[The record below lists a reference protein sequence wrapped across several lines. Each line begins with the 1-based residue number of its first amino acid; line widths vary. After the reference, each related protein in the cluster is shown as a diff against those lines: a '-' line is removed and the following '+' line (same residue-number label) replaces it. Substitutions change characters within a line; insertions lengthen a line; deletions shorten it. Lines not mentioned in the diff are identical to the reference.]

1 MSGESTFVLDS
12 TVSPARSFALSFD
25 PGAFD
30 TLMDTTTL
38 LKETFGLAMPEAR
51 GSPHAE
57 EERRA
62 DPPAAVE
69 EEEEEEE
76 EDDDGLV
83 PYERERLEQMRRNDE
98 VMRQLGIT
106 ESVNKLAGKAAPPP
120 EKNPVIIIDDDEDD
134 EAKSDTED
142 DDEEEEEDDDDDE
155 TGGIYGCNRC
165 RFSPKG
171 CYDTPDGKV
180 KGCHPDAHLGPL
192 YLQGLPKRVSV
203 HADTPKK
210 KRKVVYEHEVPPIL
224 SPRTKRPRS
233 VPAKYDGGAA
243 ARADRASSPKVP
255 PKPKEKELTLIPGL
269 RYIFLTRYGRYAVHF
284 WRRKGEWRQGKRS
297 RYLGTVGTLKEAVE
311 VYNKEAR
318 LLGKPTQEIPAGYVA
333 PEPDVPPI
341 VTHAPKHT
349 SSFNDQK
356 KKEKYT
362 TVPGYSG
369 IRVSSNTGRFNVT
382 MGKPER
388 LYLGTVDTLREA
400 VELYNKEAKKRGKP
414 IHPLPNDKLDVP
426 ELNKQSTVIPG
437 LQGINMMTVDGKF
450 MAQFYQ
456 DGKNFQVGNY
466 DTLDEAVKE
475 QNAAGA
481 AHVSEW
487 VTRKITAEHR
497 AVVKEMERKRE
508 LIIAEKAKSRKK
520 LAKQKPAPAI
530 RHHRPRPEP
539 AAKKAAP
546 SRAKTPPRFALVPQE
561 STPTSVP
568 KPTEGA
574 AAAAPVT
581 PPPRVDSA
589 NEKRLKDQVNELQD
603 MNRSLLDIAQRAM
616 SMAAKNAQTMG

>member
-30 TLMDTTTL
+30 TLMDTQTL

-51 GSPHAE
+51 GSPPRHAE

-62 DPPAAVE
+62 DPPAAAAVE
-69 EEEEEEE
+69 EEEE
-76 EDDDGLV
+76 DGIV
-83 PYERERLEQMRRNDE
+83 PYERERLERMRRHDE
-98 VMRQLGIT
+98 VMRRLGIT
-106 ESVNKLAGKAAPPP
+106 ESVNKLEGKAAPPP
-120 EKNPVIIIDDDEDD
+120 EKNPTPDVIIIDDDEDD
-134 EAKSDTED
+134 EAKNDTED
-142 DDEEEEEDDDDDE
+142 DDEEEDDE

-165 RFSPKG
+165 RFSRKG
-171 CYDTPDGKV
+171 CYDTPDGKLR
-180 KGCHPDAHLGPL
+180 GCHPDAHLGPL

-203 HADTPKK
+203 PVDAPKK

-233 VPAKYDGGAA
+233 VPAKFEGGAA
-243 ARADRASSPKVP
+243 ARADCASSPKVP
-255 PKPKEKELTLIPGL
+255 PKPKEKETPVPGL
-269 RYIFLTRYGRYAVHF
+269 HYILHRNGRYAVYF
-284 WRRKGEWRQGKRS
+284 WRRKSEWIRGKRS
-297 RYLGTVGTLKEAVE
+297 GYLGTVDTLKEAVE

-318 LLGKPTQEIPAGYVA
+318 LLGKPTQEIPADYV
-333 PEPDVPPI
+333 
-341 VTHAPKHT
+341 PK
-349 SSFNDQK
+349 D

-369 IRVSSNTGRFNVT
+369 IRVSSNTGRFNVEI
-382 MGKPER
+382 GKKPDR

-414 IHPLPNDKLDVP
+414 IQPLPDDKLDVP
-426 ELNKQSTVIPG
+426 ELNKMSTVVPG
-437 LQGINMMTVDGKF
+437 LKGINMMTVNGKF
-450 MAQFYQ
+450 MAQVYQ
-456 DGKNFQVGNY
+456 GSQGFQVGNY

-497 AVVKEMERKRE
+497 AVVKEMQRKRE

-520 LAKQKPAPAI
+520 LAKLKPAPAI
-530 RHHRPRPEP
+530 TRHRPRPEP

-546 SRAKTPPRFALVPQE
+546 PRAKTPPRFALVPQE
-561 STPTSVP
+561 SAPTSVP

-589 NEKRLKDQVNELQD
+589 NEKRLQDQVIELQD
-603 MNRSLLDIAQRAM
+603 MNRSLLDITQRAM

>member
-30 TLMDTTTL
+30 TLMDTQTL

-51 GSPHAE
+51 GSPPRHAE

-62 DPPAAVE
+62 DPPAAAAVE
-69 EEEEEEE
+69 EEEEE
-76 EDDDGLV
+76 DGIV
-83 PYERERLEQMRRNDE
+83 PYERERLERMRRHDE
-98 VMRQLGIT
+98 VMRRLGIT
-106 ESVNKLAGKAAPPP
+106 ESVNKLEGKAAPPP
-120 EKNPVIIIDDDEDD
+120 EKNPTPDVIIIDDDEDD
-134 EAKSDTED
+134 EAKNDTED
-142 DDEEEEEDDDDDE
+142 DDEEEDDE

-165 RFSPKG
+165 RFSRKG

-203 HADTPKK
+203 PADAPKK
-210 KRKVVYEHEVPPIL
+210 RRKVVYEHEIPPIL

-233 VPAKYDGGAA
+233 VPAKFEGGAA
-243 ARADRASSPKVP
+243 ARADCASSPKVP
-255 PKPKEKELTLIPGL
+255 PKPKEKETPVPGL
-269 RYIFLTRYGRYAVHF
+269 HYILHRNGRYAVYF
-284 WRRKGEWRQGKRS
+284 WRRKSEWIRGKRS
-297 RYLGTVGTLKEAVE
+297 GYLGTVDTLKEAVE

-318 LLGKPTQEIPAGYVA
+318 LLGKPTQEIPADYV
-333 PEPDVPPI
+333 
-341 VTHAPKHT
+341 PK
-349 SSFNDQK
+349 D

-414 IHPLPNDKLDVP
+414 IHPLLDDKFDVP
-426 ELNKQSTVIPG
+426 ELNVCSTVVPG
-437 LQGINMMTVDGKF
+437 LKGINMMTVNGKF
-450 MAQFYQ
+450 MAQVYQ
-456 DGKNFQVGNY
+456 GSQGFQVGNY

-497 AVVKEMERKRE
+497 AVVKEMQRKRE

-520 LAKQKPAPAI
+520 LAKLKPAPAI
-530 RHHRPRPEP
+530 TRHRPRPEP

-546 SRAKTPPRFALVPQE
+546 PRAKTPPRFALVPQE
-561 STPTSVP
+561 SAPTSVP

-581 PPPRVDSA
+581 PPPRVDSRISRSSLA
-589 NEKRLKDQVNELQD
+589 EAEISKRLQDQVNELQD
-603 MNRSLLDIAQRAM
+603 MNRSLLDITQRAM

>member
-1 MSGESTFVLDS
+1 MSGESTFVLDPN
-12 TVSPARSFALSFD
+12 VSPARSFALSFD

-51 GSPHAE
+51 GSPNAE

-62 DPPAAVE
+62 DPPTAVE
-69 EEEEEEE
+69 EEGEDED

-98 VMRQLGIT
+98 VMRRLGIT
-106 ESVNKLAGKAAPPP
+106 ESVNKLEGKAAPPPEKNP
-120 EKNPVIIIDDDEDD
+120 EKNPVIIIDDDDDD
-134 EAKSDTED
+134 EAKNDTED
-142 DDEEEEEDDDDDE
+142 EDEEEEEDDE

-165 RFSPKG
+165 RFSRKG

-192 YLQGLPKRVSV
+192 YLQGLPKRASV
-203 HADTPKK
+203 PADAPKK

-233 VPAKYDGGAA
+233 VPAKYEGGAA

-255 PKPKEKELTLIPGL
+255 PKPKEKETPVPGL
-269 RYIFLTRYGRYAVHF
+269 RYILHRNGRYAVYF
-284 WRRKGEWRQGKRS
+284 WRRKGEWIRGKRS
-297 RYLGTVGTLKEAVE
+297 GYLGTVGTLKEGVE
-311 VYNKEAR
+311 VYNKEAL
-318 LLGKPTQEIPAGYVA
+318 LLGKPTQEIPADYVA
-333 PEPDVPPI
+333 KD
-341 VTHAPKHT
+341 
-349 SSFNDQK
+349 

-369 IRVSSNTGRFNVT
+369 VRVSSNTGRFNVT

-414 IHPLPNDKLDVP
+414 MYSLHNDKLDVP
-426 ELNKQSTVIPG
+426 ELNVCSTVVPG
-437 LQGINMMTVDGKF
+437 LKGINMMTVNGKF
-450 MAQFYQ
+450 MAQVYL
-456 DGKNFQVGNY
+456 DGKSFQVGVY
-466 DTLDEAVKE
+466 DTHDEAVKE
-475 QNAAGA
+475 QNAVGA
-481 AHVSEW
+481 AHISEW

-497 AVVKEMERKRE
+497 AVVKEMQRKRE
-508 LIIAEKAKSRKK
+508 LIIAEKAKPRKK
-520 LAKQKPAPAI
+520 LAKQKSAVP
-530 RHHRPRPEP
+530 RLRPRPEP
-539 AAKKAAP
+539 AAEKVSP
-546 SRAKTPPRFALVPQE
+546 PRAKTPPRFALVPQE
-561 STPTSVP
+561 SAPTSVP

-581 PPPRVDSA
+581 PAPRVDSA

>member
-1 MSGESTFVLDS
+1 MKKLEPRRPLLSLRDARRRPPRTMSGESTFVLDS

-25 PGAFD
+25 PGAYD

-51 GSPHAE
+51 GSPNAE

-69 EEEEEEE
+69 EEEEEDD
-76 EDDDGLV
+76 DDDGLV
-83 PYERERLEQMRRNDE
+83 PYERERLERMRRKDE
-98 VMRQLGIT
+98 VMRRLGIT
-106 ESVNKLAGKAAPPP
+106 ESVNKLEGKAAPPPEKNP

-134 EAKSDTED
+134 EAKNDTD
-142 DDEEEEEDDDDDE
+142 DEDEEEEEDDDDE

-165 RFSPKG
+165 RFSTKG

-192 YLQGLPKRVSV
+192 YLQGLPKRASVPVDAPKRVSTPV
-203 HADTPKK
+203 DAPKK

-224 SPRTKRPRS
+224 SPRTKRSRL
-233 VPAKYDGGAA
+233 VPAK
-243 ARADRASSPKVP
+243 
-255 PKPKEKELTLIPGL
+255 
-269 RYIFLTRYGRYAVHF
+269 
-284 WRRKGEWRQGKRS
+284 
-297 RYLGTVGTLKEAVE
+297 
-311 VYNKEAR
+311 
-318 LLGKPTQEIPAGYVA
+318 YVA
-333 PEPDVPPI
+333 PEPDVPPT
-341 VTHAPKHT
+341 VTRAPKHT
-349 SSFNDQK
+349 SSPNDQK
-356 KKEKYT
+356 KNKYT

-369 IRVSSNTGRFNVT
+369 IRVSSISGRFSVT
-382 MGKPER
+382 IGSKPDR

-414 IHPLPNDKLDVP
+414 IKPLFDGKLDVP
-426 ELNKQSTVIPG
+426 ELNVHSTVVPG

-450 MAQFYQ
+450 MAQVYQ
-456 DGKNFQVGNY
+456 GSQGFRVGNC

-497 AVVKEMERKRE
+497 AVVKEMQRKRE
-508 LIIAEKAKSRKK
+508 LIIAEKAKPRKK
-520 LAKQKPAPAI
+520 LAKQKPAPATT
-530 RHHRPRPEP
+530 RHRPRPEP

-546 SRAKTPPRFALVPQE
+546 PHAKTPPRFALVPQE

-589 NEKRLKDQVNELQD
+589 NEKRLQDQVNELQD

>member
-1 MSGESTFVLDS
+1 MSGESTLVLDS

-30 TLMDTTTL
+30 TLMDTQTL

-51 GSPHAE
+51 GSPPRHAE

-62 DPPAAVE
+62 DPPAAAAVE
-69 EEEEEEE
+69 EEEEEE
-76 EDDDGLV
+76 DGIV
-83 PYERERLEQMRRNDE
+83 PYERERLERMRRHDE
-98 VMRQLGIT
+98 VMRRLGIT
-106 ESVNKLAGKAAPPP
+106 ESVNKLEGKAAPPP
-120 EKNPVIIIDDDEDD
+120 EKNPTPDVIIIDDDEDD
-134 EAKSDTED
+134 EAKNDTED
-142 DDEEEEEDDDDDE
+142 DDEEEDDE

-165 RFSPKG
+165 RFSRKG

-203 HADTPKK
+203 PADAPKK
-210 KRKVVYEHEVPPIL
+210 RRKVVYEHEIPPIL

-233 VPAKYDGGAA
+233 VPAKFEGGAA
-243 ARADRASSPKVP
+243 ARADCASSPKVP
-255 PKPKEKELTLIPGL
+255 PKPKEKETPVPGL
-269 RYIFLTRYGRYAVHF
+269 HYILHRNGRYAVYF
-284 WRRKGEWRQGKRS
+284 WRRKSEWIRGKRS
-297 RYLGTVGTLKEAVE
+297 GYLGTVDTLKEAVE

-318 LLGKPTQEIPAGYVA
+318 LLGKPTQEIPADYV
-333 PEPDVPPI
+333 
-341 VTHAPKHT
+341 PK
-349 SSFNDQK
+349 D

-414 IHPLPNDKLDVP
+414 IHPLPDDKFDVP
-426 ELNKQSTVIPG
+426 ELNVCSTVVPG
-437 LQGINMMTVDGKF
+437 LKGINMMTVNGKF
-450 MAQFYQ
+450 MAQVYQ
-456 DGKNFQVGNY
+456 GSQGFQVGNY

-497 AVVKEMERKRE
+497 AVVKEMQRKRE

-520 LAKQKPAPAI
+520 LAKLKPAPAI
-530 RHHRPRPEP
+530 TRHRPRPEP

-546 SRAKTPPRFALVPQE
+546 PRAKTPPRFALVPQE
-561 STPTSVP
+561 SAPTSVP

-589 NEKRLKDQVNELQD
+589 NEKRLQDQVIELQD
-603 MNRSLLDIAQRAM
+603 MNRSLLDITQRAM

>member
-30 TLMDTTTL
+30 TLMDTQTL

-69 EEEEEEE
+69 EEKEEEED
-76 EDDDGLV
+76 DDDGLV
-83 PYERERLEQMRRNDE
+83 PYERERLERMRRKDE
-98 VMRQLGIT
+98 EMRRLGIA
-106 ESVNKLAGKAAPPP
+106 ESVNKLEGKAAPPPEKNP

-134 EAKSDTED
+134 EAKNDTED
-142 DDEEEEEDDDDDE
+142 EDEEEDDDDE

-165 RFSPKG
+165 RFSTKG

-192 YLQGLPKRVSV
+192 YLQGLPKRASVS
-203 HADTPKK
+203 ADAPKK

-224 SPRTKRPRS
+224 SPRTKRPRL
-233 VPAKYDGGAA
+233 VPAK
-243 ARADRASSPKVP
+243 
-255 PKPKEKELTLIPGL
+255 
-269 RYIFLTRYGRYAVHF
+269 
-284 WRRKGEWRQGKRS
+284 
-297 RYLGTVGTLKEAVE
+297 
-311 VYNKEAR
+311 
-318 LLGKPTQEIPAGYVA
+318 YVA
-333 PEPDVPPI
+333 PEPDKPPT
-341 VTHAPKHT
+341 VTRAQKHT
-349 SSFNDQK
+349 SSPKDK
-356 KKEKYT
+356 MKEKT
-362 TVPGYSG
+362 AVPGYRG
-369 IRVSSNTGRFNVT
+369 IRESTSGRFNVT
-382 MGKPER
+382 LCKPDR

-400 VELYNKEAKKRGKP
+400 VELYNKEAKKYGKP
-414 IHPLPNDKLDVP
+414 IQPLPDDKLDVP
-426 ELNKQSTVIPG
+426 ELNVCSTVVPG

-450 MAQFYQ
+450 MAQVYQ
-456 DGKNFQVGNY
+456 GSQGFRVGNC

-475 QNAAGA
+475 QNAVGA

-497 AVVKEMERKRE
+497 AVVKEMQRKRE
-508 LIIAEKAKSRKK
+508 LIVAERAKSRKK
-520 LAKQKPAPAI
+520 LAKLKPAPATT
-530 RHHRPRPEP
+530 RHRPRPEP

-546 SRAKTPPRFALVPQE
+546 PRAKTPPRFALVPQE
-561 STPTSVP
+561 SAPTSVP
-568 KPTEGA
+568 KPSEGA

-581 PPPRVDSA
+581 PPPCVDSA
-589 NEKRLKDQVNELQD
+589 NEKRLQDQVNELQD

>member
-1 MSGESTFVLDS
+1 MKKPEQRRPLLPLRDARRRPPWTMSGESTFVLDS

-62 DPPAAVE
+62 DPPTAVE
-69 EEEEEEE
+69 EEEEEE
-76 EDDDGLV
+76 DVIV
-83 PYERERLEQMRRNDE
+83 PYEREGLERMRRNDE
-98 VMRQLGIT
+98 EMRRLGIA
-106 ESVNKLAGKAAPPP
+106 ESVNKLEGKAAPPP

-134 EAKSDTED
+134 EAKSDTD
-142 DDEEEEEDDDDDE
+142 DEDEEEEDDDDDDE

-165 RFSPKG
+165 RFSRKG

-203 HADTPKK
+203 PADAPKK
-210 KRKVVYEHEVPPIL
+210 RRKVVYEHEIPPIL

-233 VPAKYDGGAA
+233 VPAKFEGGAA
-243 ARADRASSPKVP
+243 ARADCASSPKVP
-255 PKPKEKELTLIPGL
+255 PKPKEKETPVPGL
-269 RYIFLTRYGRYAVHF
+269 HYILHRNGRYAVYF
-284 WRRKGEWRQGKRS
+284 WRRKSEWIRGKRS
-297 RYLGTVGTLKEAVE
+297 GYLGTVDTLKEAVE

-318 LLGKPTQEIPAGYVA
+318 LLGKPTQEIPADYV
-333 PEPDVPPI
+333 
-341 VTHAPKHT
+341 PK
-349 SSFNDQK
+349 D

-414 IHPLPNDKLDVP
+414 IHPLLDDKFDVP
-426 ELNKQSTVIPG
+426 ELNVCSTVVPG
-437 LQGINMMTVDGKF
+437 LKGINMMTVNGKF
-450 MAQFYQ
+450 MAQVYQ
-456 DGKNFQVGNY
+456 GSQGFQVGNY

-497 AVVKEMERKRE
+497 AVVKEMQRKRE

-520 LAKQKPAPAI
+520 LAKLKPAPAI
-530 RHHRPRPEP
+530 TRHRPRPEP

-546 SRAKTPPRFALVPQE
+546 PRAKTPPRFALVPQE
-561 STPTSVP
+561 SAPTSVP

>member
-51 GSPHAE
+51 GSPNAE

-76 EDDDGLV
+76 EDDGLV
-83 PYERERLEQMRRNDE
+83 PYERERLERMRRNDE
-98 VMRQLGIT
+98 VMRRLGIA
-106 ESVNKLAGKAAPPP
+106 ESVNKLEGKAAPPP

-134 EAKSDTED
+134 EAKNDTGDE
-142 DDEEEEEDDDDDE
+142 DEEEEDDDE

-165 RFSPKG
+165 RFSRKG

-192 YLQGLPKRVSV
+192 YLQGLPKRASV
-203 HADTPKK
+203 PADVPK
-210 KRKVVYEHEVPPIL
+210 KRKVVYEHEVPPIF

-233 VPAKYDGGAA
+233 VPAKYD

-255 PKPKEKELTLIPGL
+255 PKPKEKETTVPGL
-269 RYIFLTRYGRYAVHF
+269 RYILNRNGRYAVYF
-284 WRRKGEWRQGKRS
+284 WRRKGEWIRGKRS
-297 RYLGTVGTLKEAVE
+297 GYLGTVGTLKEAVE

-318 LLGKPTQEIPAGYVA
+318 LVGKPTQEMPAEYV
-333 PEPDVPPI
+333 DVPP
-341 VTHAPKHT
+341 TLTQAPKHT
-349 SSFNDQK
+349 SSPNDQNK
-356 KKEKYT
+356 A

-369 IRVSSNTGRFNVT
+369 IRELTSGRFQVT
-382 MGKPER
+382 INGKPGR
-388 LYLGTVDTLREA
+388 LCLGTVDTLREA
-400 VELYNKEAKKRGKP
+400 VELFNMEAKKRGKP
-414 IHPLPNDKLDVP
+414 IQPLPDDKLDVP
-426 ELNKQSTVIPG
+426 ELNVCSTVVPG
-437 LQGINMMTVDGKF
+437 LKGINMMTVNGKF
-450 MAQFYQ
+450 MAQVYQ
-456 DGKNFQVGNY
+456 GSQGFRVSNC

-487 VTRKITAEHR
+487 DTRKITAEHR

-508 LIIAEKAKSRKK
+508 LIVAEKAKSRKK
-520 LAKQKPAPAI
+520 LAKQKPAPATT
-530 RHHRPRPEP
+530 RHRPRPEP

-546 SRAKTPPRFALVPQE
+546 PRAKTPPRFALLPQE
-561 STPTSVP
+561 SAPTSVP
-568 KPTEGA
+568 KPTEVG

-589 NEKRLKDQVNELQD
+589 NEKRLQDQVNELQD

>member
-1 MSGESTFVLDS
+1 MSGESTLVLDS

-30 TLMDTTTL
+30 TLMDTQTL

-51 GSPHAE
+51 GSPPRHAE

-62 DPPAAVE
+62 DPPAAAAVE
-69 EEEEEEE
+69 EEEEE
-76 EDDDGLV
+76 DGIV
-83 PYERERLEQMRRNDE
+83 PYERERLERMRRHDE
-98 VMRQLGIT
+98 VMRRLGIT
-106 ESVNKLAGKAAPPP
+106 ESVNKLEGKAAPPP
-120 EKNPVIIIDDDEDD
+120 EKNPTPDVIIIDDDEDD
-134 EAKSDTED
+134 EAKNDTED
-142 DDEEEEEDDDDDE
+142 DDEEEDDE

-165 RFSPKG
+165 RFSRKG

-203 HADTPKK
+203 PADAPKK
-210 KRKVVYEHEVPPIL
+210 RRKVVYEHEIPPIL

-233 VPAKYDGGAA
+233 VPAKFEGGAA
-243 ARADRASSPKVP
+243 ARADCASSPKVP
-255 PKPKEKELTLIPGL
+255 PKPKEKETPVPGL
-269 RYIFLTRYGRYAVHF
+269 HYILHRNGRYAVYF
-284 WRRKGEWRQGKRS
+284 WRRKSEWIRGKRS
-297 RYLGTVGTLKEAVE
+297 GYLGTVDTLKEAVE

-318 LLGKPTQEIPAGYVA
+318 LLGKPTQEIPADYV
-333 PEPDVPPI
+333 
-341 VTHAPKHT
+341 PK
-349 SSFNDQK
+349 D

-414 IHPLPNDKLDVP
+414 IHPLPDDKFDVP
-426 ELNKQSTVIPG
+426 ELNVCSTVVPG
-437 LQGINMMTVDGKF
+437 LKGINMMTVNGKF
-450 MAQFYQ
+450 MAQVYQ
-456 DGKNFQVGNY
+456 GSQGFQVGNY

-497 AVVKEMERKRE
+497 AVVKEMQRKRE

-520 LAKQKPAPAI
+520 LAKLKPAPAI
-530 RHHRPRPEP
+530 TRHRPRPEP

-546 SRAKTPPRFALVPQE
+546 PRAKTPPRFALVPQE
-561 STPTSVP
+561 SAPTSVP

-589 NEKRLKDQVNELQD
+589 NEKRLQDQVIELQD
-603 MNRSLLDIAQRAM
+603 MNRSLLDITQRAM

>member
-30 TLMDTTTL
+30 TLMDTQAL

-51 GSPHAE
+51 GSPNAE

-69 EEEEEEE
+69 KEEEEEE
-76 EDDDGLV
+76 EDVIV
-83 PYERERLEQMRRNDE
+83 PYERERLERMRR
-98 VMRQLGIT
+98 LGIT
-106 ESVNKLAGKAAPPP
+106 KSVNKLEGKAAPPPEKNP
-120 EKNPVIIIDDDEDD
+120 EKNPVIIIDDDEAD
-134 EAKSDTED
+134 EVKSDTED
-142 DDEEEEEDDDDDE
+142 EDEEEEEDDDDE
-155 TGGIYGCNRC
+155 TGGIYGCKRC
-165 RFSPKG
+165 RDSPKG

-192 YLQGLPKRVSV
+192 YLQGLPKRVDIP
-203 HADTPKK
+203 ADAPKK
-210 KRKVVYEHEVPPIL
+210 KRKVVYEHEVPPIF
-224 SPRTKRPRS
+224 SPRTKRPRL
-233 VPAKYDGGAA
+233 VPAKYEGGAA

-255 PKPKEKELTLIPGL
+255 PKPKEKELTPVPGL
-269 RYIFLTRYGRYAVHF
+269 RYIFLTRNGRYAVHF
-284 WRRKGEWRQGKRS
+284 FRRKGEWIQGKRS
-297 RYLGTVGTLKEAVE
+297 GYLGTVGTLKEAVE

-333 PEPDVPPI
+333 PEPDVPPT
-341 VTHAPKHT
+341 VTQAPKHT
-349 SSFNDQK
+349 SSPNDQN
-356 KKEKYT
+356 KYT
-362 TVPGYSG
+362 AVPGYSG
-369 IRVSSNTGRFNVT
+369 IRESTSGRFNVT
-382 MGKPER
+382 ITGKPGR

-400 VELYNKEAKKRGKP
+400 VGLYNKEAKKRGKP
-414 IHPLPNDKLDVP
+414 IHPLPDDELDVP
-426 ELNKQSTVIPG
+426 ELNKTSTVVPG
-437 LQGINMMTVDGKF
+437 LKGINMMTPDGKF
-450 MAQFYQ
+450 MVQVYQ
-456 DGKNFQVGNY
+456 GSQGFRVGNY

-481 AHVSEW
+481 AQTSEW

-497 AVVKEMERKRE
+497 AVVKEMQRKRE

-520 LAKQKPAPAI
+520 LAKLKPAPAI
-530 RHHRPRPEP
+530 TRHRPRPEP

-546 SRAKTPPRFALVPQE
+546 PRAKTPPRFALVPQE
-561 STPTSVP
+561 SAPTSVP

>member
-30 TLMDTTTL
+30 TLMDTQTL
-38 LKETFGLAMPEAR
+38 LKETFGQAMPEAR

-62 DPPAAVE
+62 DPPTAVE
-69 EEEEEEE
+69 EEEEEE
-76 EDDDGLV
+76 DVIV
-83 PYERERLEQMRRNDE
+83 PYEREGLERMRRNDE
-98 VMRQLGIT
+98 EMRRLGIA
-106 ESVNKLAGKAAPPP
+106 ESVNKLEGKAAPPP

-134 EAKSDTED
+134 EAKDDTD
-142 DDEEEEEDDDDDE
+142 DEDEEEDEDDE
-155 TGGIYGCNRC
+155 TGGIGCNRC
-165 RFSPKG
+165 RFSRKG

-203 HADTPKK
+203 PADTPKK
-210 KRKVVYEHEVPPIL
+210 RKKVVYEHEVPPIL
-224 SPRTKRPRS
+224 SPRTKRPRL
-233 VPAKYDGGAA
+233 VPEKFKA
-243 ARADRASSPKVP
+243 
-255 PKPKEKELTLIPGL
+255 PKEFSTRNRPRRFAIPGL
-269 RYIFLTRYGRYAVHF
+269 HNIMADNNGRYRVQIYN
-284 WRRKGEWRQGKRS
+284 RIS
-297 RYLGTVGTLKEAVE
+297 VYLGTVCTLKEAVE

-318 LLGKPTQEIPAGYVA
+318 RLGKPTQEMPAGYVG
-333 PEPDVPPI
+333 VPPT
-341 VTHAPKHT
+341 VTRAPKHT
-349 SSFNDQK
+349 SSPNDQN
-356 KKEKYT
+356 KYT

-369 IRVSSNTGRFNVT
+369 VRESTSGRFNVT
-382 MGKPER
+382 IVGKPGR

-414 IHPLPNDKLDVP
+414 TQPLFDDKLDVP
-426 ELNKQSTVIPG
+426 EVNKMSTVVPG
-437 LQGINMMTVDGKF
+437 LKGINMMTVDGKF
-450 MAQFYQ
+450 MVQIYQ
-456 DGKNFQVGNY
+456 GGQGFQVGNF

-481 AHVSEW
+481 ARFSEW

-497 AVVKEMERKRE
+497 AVVKEMQRKRE

-530 RHHRPRPEP
+530 TRHRPRPEP
-539 AAKKAAP
+539 AAKKATP
-546 SRAKTPPRFALVPQE
+546 PRAKTPPRFALVPQE

-568 KPTEGA
+568 KPKEGA

-581 PPPRVDSA
+581 PAPRVDSRISRSSLA
-589 NEKRLKDQVNELQD
+589 EAEISKRLKDQVIELQD

>member
-51 GSPHAE
+51 GSPNAE

-69 EEEEEEE
+69 EEEEE
-76 EDDDGLV
+76 DNDDGLV
-83 PYERERLEQMRRNDE
+83 PYERERLEQMRRKDE
-98 VMRQLGIT
+98 VMRRLGIA
-106 ESVNKLAGKAAPPP
+106 ESVNKLEGKAAPPPEKNP

-134 EAKSDTED
+134 EAQNDT
-142 DDEEEEEDDDDDE
+142 DDEDEEGEEDDDE
-155 TGGIYGCNRC
+155 TGGFYGCKRC
-165 RFSPKG
+165 RSSRKG
-171 CYDTPDGKV
+171 CYDSADGKLR
-180 KGCHPDAHLGPL
+180 GCHPDAHLGPL
-192 YLQGLPKRVSV
+192 YLQGLPKRASVPVDAPKRVSTPV
-203 HADTPKK
+203 DAPKK
-210 KRKVVYEHEVPPIL
+210 KRKVVYEHEVPPIF
-224 SPRTKRPRS
+224 SPRTKRPRL
-233 VPAKYDGGAA
+233 VPAKYVAPDP
-243 ARADRASSPKVP
+243 DVEVP
-255 PKPKEKELTLIPGL
+255 PTV
-269 RYIFLTRYGRYAVHF
+269 TR
-284 WRRKGEWRQGKRS
+284 
-297 RYLGTVGTLKEAVE
+297 
-311 VYNKEAR
+311 
-318 LLGKPTQEIPAGYVA
+318 
-333 PEPDVPPI
+333 
-341 VTHAPKHT
+341 APKHT
-349 SSFNDQK
+349 SSPNYQK
-356 KKEKYT
+356 RTKYT

-369 IRVSSNTGRFNVT
+369 FRVSSNTGRFNVT
-382 MGKPER
+382 IGGKPDR

-414 IHPLPNDKLDVP
+414 IKPLHDDKLDVP
-426 ELNKQSTVIPG
+426 ELNKQSTVVPG
-437 LQGINMMTVDGKF
+437 LKGINMVTPDGKF
-450 MAQFYQ
+450 MAQVYQ
-456 DGKNFQVGNY
+456 DGETFHVGNY

-481 AHVSEW
+481 AHFSEW
-487 VTRKITAEHR
+487 VTLKITAEHR

-508 LIIAEKAKSRKK
+508 LIVAKKAAKSRKK
-520 LAKQKPAPAI
+520 LAKQKSAPTVP
-530 RHHRPRPEP
+530 RHRPRPEP

-546 SRAKTPPRFALVPQE
+546 PRAKTPPRFALVPQE
-561 STPTSVP
+561 SAPTSVP

-589 NEKRLKDQVNELQD
+589 NEKRLQDQVNELQD

>member
-30 TLMDTTTL
+30 TLMDTQTL

-51 GSPHAE
+51 GSPPRHAE

-62 DPPAAVE
+62 DPPAAAAVE
-69 EEEEEEE
+69 EEEEE
-76 EDDDGLV
+76 DGIV
-83 PYERERLEQMRRNDE
+83 PYERERLERMRRHDE
-98 VMRQLGIT
+98 VMRRLGIT
-106 ESVNKLAGKAAPPP
+106 ESVNKLEGKAAPPP
-120 EKNPVIIIDDDEDD
+120 EKNPTPDVIIIDDDEDD
-134 EAKSDTED
+134 EAKNDTED
-142 DDEEEEEDDDDDE
+142 DDEEEDDE

-165 RFSPKG
+165 RFSRKG

-203 HADTPKK
+203 PADAPKK
-210 KRKVVYEHEVPPIL
+210 RRKVVYEHEIPPIL

-233 VPAKYDGGAA
+233 VPAKFEGGAA
-243 ARADRASSPKVP
+243 ARADCASSPKVP
-255 PKPKEKELTLIPGL
+255 PKPKEKETPVPGL
-269 RYIFLTRYGRYAVHF
+269 HYILHRNGRYAVYF
-284 WRRKGEWRQGKRS
+284 WRRKSEWIRGKRS
-297 RYLGTVGTLKEAVE
+297 GYLGTVDTLKEAVE

-318 LLGKPTQEIPAGYVA
+318 LLGKPTQEIPADYV
-333 PEPDVPPI
+333 
-341 VTHAPKHT
+341 PK
-349 SSFNDQK
+349 D

-414 IHPLPNDKLDVP
+414 IHPLPDDKFDVP
-426 ELNKQSTVIPG
+426 ELNVCSTVVPG
-437 LQGINMMTVDGKF
+437 LKGINMMTVNGKF
-450 MAQFYQ
+450 MAQVYQ
-456 DGKNFQVGNY
+456 GSQGFQVGNY

-497 AVVKEMERKRE
+497 AVVKEMQRKRE

-520 LAKQKPAPAI
+520 LAKLKPAPAI
-530 RHHRPRPEP
+530 TRHRPRPEP

-546 SRAKTPPRFALVPQE
+546 PRAKTPPRFALVPQE
-561 STPTSVP
+561 SAPTSVP

-589 NEKRLKDQVNELQD
+589 NEKRLQDQVIELQD
-603 MNRSLLDIAQRAM
+603 MNRSLLDITQRAM

>member
-30 TLMDTTTL
+30 TLMDTQAL

-51 GSPHAE
+51 GSPNAE

-98 VMRQLGIT
+98 VMRRLGIT
-106 ESVNKLAGKAAPPP
+106 ESVNKLEGKAAPPPEKNP
-120 EKNPVIIIDDDEDD
+120 EKNPVIIIDDDEAD
-134 EAKSDTED
+134 EVKSDTED
-142 DDEEEEEDDDDDE
+142 EDEEEEEDDDDE
-155 TGGIYGCNRC
+155 TGGIYGCKRC
-165 RFSPKG
+165 RDSPKG

-192 YLQGLPKRVSV
+192 YLQGLPKRVDIP
-203 HADTPKK
+203 ADAPKK
-210 KRKVVYEHEVPPIL
+210 KRKVVYEHEVPPIF
-224 SPRTKRPRS
+224 SPRTKRPRL
-233 VPAKYDGGAA
+233 VPAKYEGGAA

-255 PKPKEKELTLIPGL
+255 PKPKEKELTPVPGL
-269 RYIFLTRYGRYAVHF
+269 RYIFLTRNGRYAVHF
-284 WRRKGEWRQGKRS
+284 FRRKGEWIQGKRS
-297 RYLGTVGTLKEAVE
+297 GYLGTVGTLKEAVE

-318 LLGKPTQEIPAGYVA
+318 LLGKPTQEIPADYV
-333 PEPDVPPI
+333 
-341 VTHAPKHT
+341 PK
-349 SSFNDQK
+349 D

-414 IHPLPNDKLDVP
+414 IHPLPDDELDVP
-426 ELNKQSTVIPG
+426 ELNKTSTVVPG
-437 LQGINMMTVDGKF
+437 LKGINMMTPDGKF
-450 MAQFYQ
+450 MVQVYQ
-456 DGKNFQVGNY
+456 GSQGFRVGNY

-481 AHVSEW
+481 AQTSEW

-497 AVVKEMERKRE
+497 AVVKEMQRKRE

-520 LAKQKPAPAI
+520 LAKLKPAPAI
-530 RHHRPRPEP
+530 TRHRPRPEP

-546 SRAKTPPRFALVPQE
+546 PRAKTPPRFALVPQE
-561 STPTSVP
+561 SAPTSVP